1 MNSDGLETIGIIWNL
16 TFSAAVL
23 TMSADFQVGAGASS
37 EVGDLPKGAIPFT
50 VSGDLTAGG
59 VMVMSEA
66 LVTALGRKRADVF
79 AEVGTALGDV
89 LGRSL
94 ALAEAADGP
103 TPQGPFV
110 QTGLRLTRGK
120 ESHDVDVLLSEG
132 AAETLIGAFGDSVW
146 SGQPDVGD
154 DEEALPPEDD
164 DAVHPVIW
172 PPFGG
177 GSTGGPAPGLELF
190 YDVPLTLTAELGR
203 VERRVEEVMALGPG
217 SIVELERMVGE
228 PVEIWANGQWI
239 ARGEVVV
246 VEENFGVRITE
257 IGTTQDRVAK
267 LRLREGS

>member
-1 MNSDGLETIGIIWNL
+1 MNSDALETIGIIWNL

-37 EVGDLPKGAIPFT
+37 EVRDLPKGGIPFRI
-50 VSGDLTAGG
+50 SGDLSAGG
-59 VMVMSEA
+59 VMVISDA
-66 LVTALGRKRADVF
+66 LVEALGRDRADVF
-79 AEVGTALGDV
+79 AEVGVALGDV

-94 ALAEAADGP
+94 VLADASDGAK
-103 TPQGPFV
+103 PQGPFV

-120 ESHDVDVLLSEG
+120 EMHDVDVLLGEE
-132 AAETLIGAFGDSVW
+132 AAETLVGAFGDSVW

-154 DEEALPPEDD
+154 DEEALPKEDD
-164 DAVHPVIW
+164 GAVHPVIW
-172 PPFGG
+172 PPFGA
-177 GSTGGPAPGLELF
+177 GSTSGPAPGIELF

-203 VERRVEEVMALGPG
+203 VERRVEEVMAFAPG
-217 SIVELERMVGE
+217 SIVELDRMVGE